1 MRRFL
6 LALALVL
13 APLTASVAEE
23 PPKVDYEP
31 ARKIVTDAQ
40 AIVTPN
46 GVQEAFNA
54 PIGGIDQRISVRGAD
69 RRNPIILF
77 IHGGPGSPEMPMSWS
92 FQRPWEEY
100 FTVVQWDQRA
110 AGKTYAANPVPDP
123 ATLTPQR
130 YVDDAIEL
138 IELLKARYGKQKI
151 IVVGHS
157 WGTVVGLSVA
167 IQRPD
172 LVQAYVGIG
181 QIIDFRENERLGY
194 DWTLAQ
200 ARAAKNDKAIKD
212 LEALAP
218 YPGPGPLTIE
228 RVGVE
233 REWNIHFGGL
243 MAGRDN
249 ADAYFRTLRISPDYV
264 DSDRKAFDAGSLL
277 TITRM
282 LPQMT
287 DISFQS
293 VRKVDVPV
301 YFFLGRHDWTTP
313 SSIAEAWL
321 ARLKAPAKGATWFE
335 NSAHLMPIEEP
346 GKVFVTLLRDVGP
359 KQP

>member
-1 MRRFL
+1 MRRLL

-13 APLTASVAEE
+13 APLSASVADE

-31 ARKIVTDAQ
+31 ARKIVADAQ

-46 GVQEAFNA
+46 GVQEAFKA
-54 PIGGIDQRISVRGAD
+54 HVGGIDQWVSVRGANRD
-69 RRNPIILF
+69 NPIILF

-138 IELLKARYGKQKI
+138 IQLLETRYGKRKI

-157 WGTVVGLSVA
+157 WGSVVGLSVA

-181 QIIDFRENERLGY
+181 QVIDFRENEKQGF

-200 ARAAKNDKAIKD
+200 AKAARNEEAIKA

-218 YPGPGPLTIE
+218 YPGPGPLTLE

-233 REWNIHFGGL
+233 RNWNIHFGGL
-243 MAGRDN
+243 MYGHDN
-249 ADAYFRTLRISPDYV
+249 ADPYFRTVRISPEYA
-264 DSDRKAFDAGSLL
+264 DSDRKAFDDGSLL

-287 DISFQS
+287 DISFMS
-293 VRKVDVPV
+293 VRKMDVPV

-313 SSIAEAWL
+313 SGIAAAWL
-321 ARLKAPAKGATWFE
+321 DRLQAPAKGATWFE

-346 GKVFVTLLRDVGP
+346 GKVFLTLMKDVGP
-359 KQP
+359 R